1 MCPEYF
7 GENSNSLSSTAGEKY
22 GNRLRGVEQLIED
35 KKKSE

>member
-7 GENSNSLSSTAGEKY
+7 GENSSSLSSTAGEKY
-22 GNRLRGVEQLIED
+22 RSRLRGVEQLVEG